1 MIVTK
6 VVEKVIKKEVENIKK
21 SEILKEVWLKTQKG
35 FDKRL

>member
-21 SEILKEVWLKTQKG
+21 RK
-35 FDKRL
+35 F

>member
-21 SEILKEVWLKTQKG
+21 RKFEKK
-35 FDKRL
+35 